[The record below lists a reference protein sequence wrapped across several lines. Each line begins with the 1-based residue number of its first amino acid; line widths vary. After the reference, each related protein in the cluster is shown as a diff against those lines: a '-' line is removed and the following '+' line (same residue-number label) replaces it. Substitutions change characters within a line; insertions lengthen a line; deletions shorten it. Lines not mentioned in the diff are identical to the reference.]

1 MASINIKSFG
11 FIGLGL
17 MGKPMSMNLASK
29 LEDHQYL
36 YIYDLV
42 ESAVS
47 EVCESN
53 PERITPCES
62 AQEVAGKAVRI
73 DTTSEQNHDQH
84 WQDFIITM
92 LPEGKHVK
100 SVYIDGVNN
109 LCSADLSGKTL
120 VDCST
125 IDAATTLLIKDHIK
139 QHFPDTPFYD
149 APVSGGTVGAIK
161 ATIAFFLGC
170 SEVDP
175 NLPALQAVLS
185 TMGKEIIPCGGPSLG
200 IVSKL
205 CNNYL
210 SGSITIASSEA
221 FDMGIRAGV
230 DPQVLY
236 KVFGAGTG
244 QNTIIDKWCPVPG
257 IVAEAPSSKGYHGG
271 FKIQLM
277 LKDYTLATQMA
288 ESLGS
293 RPVLGQAGLEAWR
306 EASDDSRFYDLDS
319 RVMYQYIKARA
330 DDNPS

>member
-1 MASINIKSFG
+1 MASSSIRSFG
-11 FIGLGL
+11 FVGLGL

-29 LEDHQYL
+29 MEDHQHL
-36 YIYDLV
+36 YIYDLAKSV
-42 ESAVS
+42 VS

-53 PERITPCES
+53 PQRITRCQS
-62 AQEVAGKAVRI
+62 AKEVAEKA
-73 DTTSEQNHDQH
+73 
-84 WQDFIITM
+84 DFIITM

-100 SVYIDGVNN
+100 TVYIDGAIN
-109 LCSADLSGKTL
+109 LCSTDLSGKTL

-125 IDAATTLLIKDHIK
+125 IDAATTLLVKNHIK

-161 ATIAFFLGC
+161 ATIAFFLDC
-170 SEVDP
+170 SEADQ
-175 NLPALQAVLS
+175 NLPLLQAILG

-230 DPQVLY
+230 DPKVLY

-244 QNTIIDKWCPVPG
+244 QNTIVDKWCPVPG
-257 IVAEAPSSKGYHGG
+257 IVPEAPSSKG
-271 FKIQLM
+271 IQLM

-288 ESLGS
+288 DSLES

-319 RVMYQYIKARA
+319 RMMYQYIKSRA
-330 DDNPS
+330 EDKPS